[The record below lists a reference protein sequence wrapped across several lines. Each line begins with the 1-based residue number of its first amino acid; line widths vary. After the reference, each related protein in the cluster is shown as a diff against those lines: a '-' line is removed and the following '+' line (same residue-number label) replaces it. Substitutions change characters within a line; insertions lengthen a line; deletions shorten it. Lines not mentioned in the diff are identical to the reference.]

1 MRKVTKTKKK
11 KGEGGKNLN
20 PQRQQKCCQPQCCT
34 FNPLVPAF
42 CRQLAKPKAV
52 QQFWALF
59 AGHCERNNK
68 KCRQLWLL
76 VFLFF
81 LFIFFCWPAKPL
93 PSSSLNLR
101 RRLKW
106 QSFFLNF
113 FLRSTG
119 ATWYSNASPLGS
131 FWSSAPLAAFV
142 LYLFLCPPRQPV
154 NSVIFR
160 DCAAAVI

>member
-59 AGHCERNNK
+59 AGLCEGNNK

-106 QSFFLNF
+106 QSFFLYF
-113 FLRSTG
+113 FCALQERRDIPMPPPWVPFG
-119 ATWYSNASPLGS
+119 VLLLWQPLFYIYFFVRLGS
-131 FWSSAPLAAFV
+131 P
-142 LYLFLCPPRQPV
+142 
-154 NSVIFR
+154 
-160 DCAAAVI
+160 